1 VATIQAVEQW
11 QMQTQ
16 THNSVLFVSSLVS
29 KKELGSQIHPIG
41 DYLRAVQQSID
52 EKNI

>member
-1 VATIQAVEQW
+1 VFCLLAAW
-11 QMQTQ
+11 Y
-16 THNSVLFVSSLVS
+16 L

-52 EKNI
+52 EKKHLDR